1 MLIIGA
7 NLDAGCT
14 REIITKHPKMPANGN
29 AIRYKLALDS
39 SINKN
44 VDIKP
49 SRPTTPIPSITS
61 CARFSISALK
71 FCGIHET
78 ARAEPKKSPS
88 E

>member
-1 MLIIGA
+1 MI
-7 NLDAGCT
+7 T
-14 REIITKHPKMPANGN
+14 RQPKIPANGK
-29 AIRYKLALDS
+29 AMRYRPALVS

-44 VDIKP
+44 TAINP
-49 SRPTTPIPSITS
+49 SSPTTPIASTTS

-78 ARAEPKKSPS
+78 AKAEPRNKPS